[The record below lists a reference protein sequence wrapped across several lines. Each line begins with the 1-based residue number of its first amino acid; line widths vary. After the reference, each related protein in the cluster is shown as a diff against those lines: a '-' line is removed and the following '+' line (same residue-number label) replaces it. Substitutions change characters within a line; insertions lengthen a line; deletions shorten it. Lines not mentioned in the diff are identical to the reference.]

1 MRLPHQWS
9 NLPTSIAFFFSFWLE
24 KNHSL
29 YREIFFKKEKKN
41 GGERL
46 IDLYTIIVDGCVWM
60 GAQRQSRLEQITLVG
75 ALWWKD
81 GDNKTAYQH

>member
-1 MRLPHQWS
+1 
-9 NLPTSIAFFFSFWLE
+9 
-24 KNHSL
+24 
-29 YREIFFKKEKKN
+29 
-41 GGERL
+41 L

-60 GAQRQSRLEQITLVG
+60 GAQRQSRLEQITLVR